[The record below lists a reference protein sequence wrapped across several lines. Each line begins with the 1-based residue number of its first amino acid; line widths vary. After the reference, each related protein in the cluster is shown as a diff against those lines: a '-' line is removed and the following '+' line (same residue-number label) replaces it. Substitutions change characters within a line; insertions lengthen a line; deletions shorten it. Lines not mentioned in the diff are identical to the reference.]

1 MPVFNWEETGETII
15 KPGFKYYCIA
25 TVASTVFVLLLW
37 VLAMALRS
45 SSRAEGMGSK
55 AQKTGADNV

>member
-1 MPVFNWEETGETII
+1 MPVLDWEENGAPVI

-37 VLAMALRS
+37 TLAKAIS
-45 SSRAEGMGSK
+45 STSRAKGMGPK
-55 AQKTGADNV
+55 AQKPGADNV